1 MAKSI
6 KSLPF
11 LTYILLLAI
20 VLFSSAT
27 NSVSAG
33 EDSPPNIVFVIVD
46 QLLADAMS
54 CRLGTQYL
62 HTPAMD
68 HLAQHGQS
76 FTRAYSANPLCMPSR
91 NSMFTGR
98 YPHETKVTQN
108 ARVKLDAAEFVNLG
122 DYFNKAGYRTAYF
135 GKRHFCFDVDRSFQ
149 VAGPEPTKENHD
161 IQTLAA
167 ATEFLS
173 RKPKQPFLLVVSFIN
188 PHNVCELA
196 RGEKLPDGA
205 IGEAP
210 APEQCPPAPANLA
223 PQLNEPDTMTIMR
236 KAYQDSPLFPVG
248 NFTKDN
254 WRQLRWGYYRLI
266 EKVDAQIGALLAALR
281 RAGLDAHTVVVFTSD
296 HGECAGA
303 HSFNQKTVLYEE
315 SARVPLIISFPGRI
329 KPGTCDKLVNTGI
342 DLLPT
347 FLDFAGAPAPA
358 KLTGRSLRPLA
369 LGEPVTGWRDYVAVE
384 NDMEQGRSTGD
395 IEAVAQGRMIRTERY
410 KYCVYDHGQRRESL
424 VDLQAD
430 PGEIRNLAGQPDYRK
445 ILLEHRALLARFAL
459 ENNDPTALS
468 MLANDVHPVPFPPRK
483 PNNGNSKPTKPA
495 GDL

>member
-1 MAKSI
+1 MARSI
-6 KSLPF
+6 KSPRF
-11 LTYILLLAI
+11 LSCILLLTI
-20 VLFSSAT
+20 GLFSAAT
-27 NSVSAG
+27 NIVSAG
-33 EDSPPNIVFVIVD
+33 ETNRPNVVFIIVD

-54 CRLGTQYL
+54 CQMGSQYL
-62 HTPAMD
+62 HTPTMNS
-68 HLAQHGQS
+68 LAQHGQS

-98 YPHETKVTQN
+98 YPHETKVTKN
-108 ARVKLDAAEFVNLG
+108 DWIKLNPANFSNMG
-122 DYFNKAGYRTAYF
+122 DYFGKAGYCTAYF
-135 GKRHFCFDVDRSFQ
+135 GKRHLCFAVDKSFQ

-173 RKPKQPFLLVVSFIN
+173 KKPQQPFLLVVSFIN

-196 RGEKLPDGA
+196 RSENLPDGA
-205 IGEAP
+205 IGKAP
-210 APEQCPPAPANLA
+210 APELCPPVPANLA

-248 NFTKDN
+248 NFTQDN

-266 EKVDAQIGALLAALR
+266 EKVDAQIGTLLASLR
-281 RAGLDAHTVVVFTSD
+281 RDGLDDNTVIVFTSD

-315 SARVPLIISFPGRI
+315 SARVPLIISFPGHI
-329 KPGTCDKLVNTGI
+329 KSGTCDKLVNTGI

-369 LGEPVTGWRDYVAVE
+369 LGEAVTGWRDCVVVE

-410 KYCVYDHGQRRESL
+410 KYCIYDHGQRRESL
-424 VDLQAD
+424 VDLQTD
-430 PGEIRNLAGQPDYRK
+430 PGETRNLAGNPDYRK
-445 ILLEHRALLARFAL
+445 ILLEHRALLARFAE
-459 ENNDPTALS
+459 ENNDPLALS
-468 MLANDVHPVPFPPRK
+468 MLANDVKPVLFPPRK
-483 PNNGNSKPTKPA
+483 LNNGNSKPAKST